1 MELILVD
8 GARMTSIEQAHRYL
22 ERTLR
27 LPPHYGRNL
36 DALYDCLSDLPN
48 SVFLILINGRQM
60 DEALGEYAARL
71 RRVILDASNTPYSFH
86 FIENPS

>member
-8 GARMTSIEQAHRYL
+8 GARMTSIEQAHLYL

-36 DALYDCLSDLPN
+36 DALYDCLTDFPS
-48 SVFLILINGRQM
+48 SVYLILINGKQM
-60 DEALGEYAARL
+60 DEALGEYAVRL
-71 RRVILDASNTPYSFH
+71 RRVFLDASNTPYSFH
-86 FIENPS
+86 FIENPT

>member
-1 MELILVD
+1 MEFIIID
-8 GARMTSIEQAHRYL
+8 GARMTSVEQTHQYL

-36 DALYDCLSDLPN
+36 DALYDCLTDLGS
-48 SVFLILINGRQM
+48 SVYLILINGRQM

-71 RRVILDASNTPYSFH
+71 RRVILDAANLPYSLH